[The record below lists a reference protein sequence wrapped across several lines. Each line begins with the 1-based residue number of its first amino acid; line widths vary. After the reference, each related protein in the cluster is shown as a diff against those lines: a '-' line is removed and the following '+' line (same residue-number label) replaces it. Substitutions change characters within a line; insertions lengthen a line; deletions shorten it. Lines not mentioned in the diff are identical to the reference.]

1 MAKKAKSKISV
12 IDFVVLGVLVV
23 CLVLAIV
30 GLSIDQWTV
39 TETPLGSE
47 GSSFA
52 DALDT
57 ISSED
62 FQESIKQAQEMID
75 KAEEMGISEEM
86 LKSAQEA
93 VNTAREMTAMVAFA
107 LITVILLAV
116 TLIAYVLK
124 MFVKMGLLRF
134 VVAGAGILALVA
146 AIITIALTASVISE
160 GNVVEELV
168 KTTVGAGAALLAVGG
183 MLGGIAGG
191 SALFIKK

>member
-75 KAEEMGISEEM
+75 KAEEMGLSEEM
-86 LKSAQEA
+86 LKSAQDA